1 MALVKRGVLLLTAT
15 LILAAC
21 TRDGGVSSYLA
32 GGCADASAKR
42 FEGVD
47 WNNVRQIKMR
57 IRQDEYSPM
66 VVTLT
71 QEQAYVMSIENTDDD
86 SHDFRATE
94 FFQSVAMAKA
104 SVGDEVFENGCMDAV
119 SLEPG
124 QTAELRFIAV
134 RNGRYDF
141 EDNSLLLA
149 FSRLGGASGS
159 IAIQPKRVVYTPPV
173 RVPDRKPDAQP
184 VPVKPP
190 GNEPASPGDGLF
202 GPPPTVEPAP
212 PGDGLFGTP
221 PIEPAPRPPVTSA
234 PATPEVPVDD
244 LFGSPEPTPDGQ
256 AKPEAATPPP
266 GGGEPSTEP
275 PSAKAEPK
283 AEPKAEAKPTPEPGP
298 LQPPVANSAEPNND
312 IFGEPIEIEPIGPDK
327 DRPVAPR
334 EPNDDIFAAPPQQS
348 MG

>member
-1 MALVKRGVLLLTAT
+1 MALVKRGIVLLTAT

-21 TRDGGVSSYLA
+21 TRDGGISSYLA

-47 WNNVRQIKMR
+47 WNKVRQIEMR

-66 VVTLT
+66 TVTMT
-71 QEQAYVMSIENTDDD
+71 QGQAYVMSIKNEDDD
-86 SHDFRATE
+86 NHNFRATE

-104 SVGDEVFENGCMDAV
+104 SIGGEVFENGCMDAV

-124 QTAELRFIAV
+124 QTAELRFIAA
-134 RNGRYDF
+134 RDGRYDF

-149 FSRLGGASGS
+149 FGRLGGASGS

-173 RVPDRKPDAQP
+173 RIPDKKPEAAP

-190 GNEPASPGDGLF
+190 GNEPAPPGDGLF
-202 GPPPTVEPAP
+202 GPPPT
-212 PGDGLFGTP
+212 GDGLFGSP

-234 PATPEVPVDD
+234 PAVPEVPGDG
-244 LFGSPEPTPDGQ
+244 LFGSPPSEPAPDGQ
-256 AKPEAATPPP
+256 VKPEAATPSP
-266 GGGEPSTEP
+266 GGGEPSFEP
-275 PSAKAEPK
+275 PSVKAEPK
-283 AEPKAEAKPTPEPGP
+283 ATPEPGP
-298 LQPPVANSAEPNND
+298 LQPPVANSSEPNND

-327 DRPVAPR
+327 NRPAAPR
-334 EPNDDIFAAPPQQS
+334 EPNDGIFAAPPQQS
-348 MG
+348 MA